1 MVLRCWM
8 PGSNICQPTSS
19 QMTYILP
26 AGSQPGF
33 GVPASCEG
41 AQLGPNPLPS
51 PSVRVWGWPAGRVR
65 ASPGG
70 RLGPRL
76 PNWES
81 RCPGQGVGGAASLPQ
96 SGDVSAIMSDAGAI
110 CRLRP
115 NYGWVSLSLYIFQG
129 WGFRVYLFLYV
140 WKPVDEGFC
149 DLKCQKAA
157 DAQTQINFK

>member
-1 MVLRCWM
+1 MGDW
-8 PGSNICQPTSS
+8 
-19 QMTYILP
+19 
-26 AGSQPGF
+26 
-33 GVPASCEG
+33 
-41 AQLGPNPLPS
+41 GPDS
-51 PSVRVWGWPAGRVR
+51 PIGRVDALAR
-65 ASPGG
+65 G
-70 RLGPRL
+70 
-76 PNWES
+76 W
-81 RCPGQGVGGAASLPQ
+81 GGAASLPQ